1 MLNEREKTHGQYA
14 KTAETSQKIKLVMM
28 LSKNWNRL
36 TEPQAEAIEMIASK
50 LARILNG
57 DPNFRDH
64 WDDIAGYAQ
73 LASLAAPSPMDAV
86 ERDIAALVAELPPE
100 RAFGQA
106 VASHAELPPAE
117 PMPDVV
123 TRKKIWSKNG

>member
-14 KTAETSQKIKLVMM
+14 TTAAMSQKLKTAMM

-36 TEPQAEAIEMIASK
+36 TEPQAEAIEMIAAK
-50 LARILNG
+50 LARILSG

-86 ERDIAALVAELPPE
+86 ERDIAALITEDHP
-100 RAFGQA
+100 
-106 VASHAELPPAE
+106 ELPPAE

>member
-1 MLNEREKTHGQYA
+1 MLNEREKTHGPYLQVA
-14 KTAETSQKIKLVMM
+14 TTSQKLKTIMM
-28 LSKNWNRL
+28 LSKNWPRL

-64 WDDIAGYAQ
+64 WDDVAGYAQ

-86 ERDIAALVAELPPE
+86 ERDIAALVAELPP
-100 RAFGQA
+100 
-106 VASHAELPPAE
+106 AE

>member
-14 KTAETSQKIKLVMM
+14 KTAETSQKIKLTMM
-28 LSKNWNRL
+28 LSKNWNKL
-36 TEPQAEAIEMIASK
+36 TEPQAEAIEMIAAK

-73 LASLAAPSPMDAV
+73 LASLAAPSPMDTI
-86 ERDIAALVAELPPE
+86 ERDIAALVVKQKDVLDSIAEDHPELP
-100 RAFGQA
+100 
-106 VASHAELPPAE
+106 LAE

>member
-14 KTAETSQKIKLVMM
+14 TTAAMSQRLKTAMM
-28 LSKNWNRL
+28 LSKNWNKL

-73 LASLAAPSPMDAV
+73 LASLAAPSPMDAI
-86 ERDIAALVAELPPE
+86 ERDIAALVAELPP
-100 RAFGQA
+100 
-106 VASHAELPPAE
+106 VE

-123 TRKKIWSKNG
+123 TRKKIWAKNG

>member
-14 KTAETSQKIKLVMM
+14 TTAAMSQKLKTTMM

-36 TEPQAEAIEMIASK
+36 TEPQAEAIEMIAAK
-50 LARILNG
+50 LARILSG

-86 ERDIAALVAELPPE
+86 ERDIAALIAEDP
-100 RAFGQA
+100 R
-106 VASHAELPPAE
+106 SELPPAE

-123 TRKKIWSKNG
+123 TRKKVWLKNG

>member
-14 KTAETSQKIKLVMM
+14 KTAETSQKIKLTMM

-73 LASLAAPSPMDAV
+73 LASLAAPSPMDTV
-86 ERDIAALVAELPPE
+86 ERDIATLIAEEITPALPP
-100 RAFGQA
+100 
-106 VASHAELPPAE
+106 VE

-123 TRKKIWSKNG
+123 TRKKVWLKNG

>member
-1 MLNEREKTHGQYA
+1 MLQERAKTHGQYA
-14 KTAETSQKIKLVMM
+14 KTAETSQKLKTAMM
-28 LSKNWNRL
+28 LSKNWPRL

-73 LASLAAPSPMDAV
+73 LASLAAPSPMDTV
-86 ERDIAALVAELPPE
+86 ERDIATLIAEEIVPELPP
-100 RAFGQA
+100 
-106 VASHAELPPAE
+106 VE

>member
-1 MLNEREKTHGQYA
+1 MLNKREKTHGQYA
-14 KTAETSQKIKLVMM
+14 KTAETSQKIKLTMM
-28 LSKNWNRL
+28 LSKNWNKL

-73 LASLAAPSPMDAV
+73 LASLVAPSPMDAV
-86 ERDIAALVAELPPE
+86 ERDIAALIAKDQLELP
-100 RAFGQA
+100 
-106 VASHAELPPAE
+106 LAE
-117 PMPDVV
+117 PIPDVV
-123 TRKKIWSKNG
+123 TRKKIWAKNE

>member
-14 KTAETSQKIKLVMM
+14 KTAETSQKIKLTMM

-73 LASLAAPSPMDAV
+73 LASLAAPSLADTI
-86 ERDIAALVAELPPE
+86 ERDIAALVANKKDVLDSIVN
-100 RAFGQA
+100 G
-106 VASHAELPPAE
+106 AELPPAE

>member
-14 KTAETSQKIKLVMM
+14 KTAATSQKLKTAMM
-28 LSKNWNRL
+28 LSPNWNRL
-36 TEPQAEAIEMIASK
+36 TEPQAEAIEMIAMK

-73 LASLAAPSPMDAV
+73 LASLAAPSPMDSV
-86 ERDIAALVAELPPE
+86 ERDIAALIAEDHPELPP
-100 RAFGQA
+100 
-106 VASHAELPPAE
+106 VE

-123 TRKKIWSKNG
+123 TRKKIWAKNG